1 MKYIIVGIDAG
12 TTTAIAAL
20 DLNGNL
26 VEIRSSKE
34 LGLERTITIISRTGK
49 PILFSC
55 DVRAP
60 PVIVEKLSSKFNA
73 KLVYPDHD
81 LGVEEKRIIM
91 RDFFEKRGFK
101 YKIENGHE
109 HDAYVAA
116 IYAFNQQQKLFQ
128 KIEKILYERG
138 EENRIDEIKAKI
150 VTGEFSCIEDALKK
164 EVAEETEGKKRE
176 HGLGIESEENKL
188 QKDINILRS
197 IIDELKKENHILK
210 DKNEY
215 LQRQLLKRGPE
226 ELHRI
231 AEMRKA
237 TIESLERKAI
247 ALEEEVM
254 QLKDALNK
262 CNNKIDDEKLERM
275 IDKHRKRKL
284 KVQL

>member
-1 MKYIIVGIDAG
+1 VGIDAG

-26 VEIRSSKE
+26 VEIKSSKE
-34 LGLERTITIISRTGK
+34 LGLERTIAIIRKIGT
-49 PILFSC
+49 PVMFSC
-55 DVRAP
+55 DVKVP
-60 PVIVEKLSSKFNA
+60 PVIVEKISSKFNA

-81 LGVEEKRIIM
+81 LGVAEKRILLH
-91 RDFFEKRGFK
+91 DFFGKHGFE
-101 YKIENGHE
+101 YKIENSHE

-116 IYAFNQQQKLFQ
+116 IYAFNQHQKLFQ

-150 VTGEFSCIEDALKK
+150 ITGEFGCIEDALK
-164 EVAEETEGKKRE
+164 EESVEEKEGKKRE
-176 HGLGIESEENKL
+176 HMLGIESEKSKL
-188 QKDINILRS
+188 QKDIHVLRS
-197 IIDELKKENHILK
+197 IIDELKKENYILK

-215 LQRQLLKRGPE
+215 LQRQLLKCGPE

-237 TIESLERKAI
+237 TIESLERKVI
-247 ALEEEVM
+247 ALEEEVA
-254 QLKDALNK
+254 QLKTSLNK
-262 CNNKIDDEKLERM
+262 CYNKIDDEKLERM